1 MQDKNRVSKVAFAF
15 IMSLLFMLLFLSST
29 FFLTSKRNIPNTEK
43 DQYDTALRGSIIS
56 KDGFTVASSKEL
68 YRAEIDLRSI
78 DENKLELFLKLFQIY
93 SGLDDKQMQDIRTR
107 LANASKRKNYNF
119 ILAQNLSP
127 KTASHLKELAKKLY
141 VQGFFKAFSND
152 NNRVEQEV

>member
-78 DENKLELFLKLFQIY
+78 DENKLEACL
-93 SGLDDKQMQDIRTR
+93 
-107 LANASKRKNYNF
+107 YN
-119 ILAQNLSP
+119 IVNSL
-127 KTASHLKELAKKLY
+127 
-141 VQGFFKAFSND
+141 
-152 NNRVEQEV
+152 